1 MKLFLPFIFLTLL
14 PAQQSTPT
22 FQASPEDLAA
32 IRAKVEK
39 IDAAVRAL
47 RSSHA
52 SEDLIADVDVYAKAG
67 KWVLEF
73 PEDFF
78 VADDVKH
85 LLAVLDAGIER
96 VTKGPPAKGKRI
108 HGYYSALDGSV
119 QPYAVTVPESYDGTK
134 PTRLYVWMHG
144 RSNKNPEYQFLYT
157 QPNQS
162 QSKPPVADYGQITLD
177 LYGRW
182 NGSAYH
188 YAGEA
193 DVFEALAAV
202 EKRYL
207 IDTRRI
213 VLRGFSMGGAG
224 AWNIALHNPDRWVA
238 AEIGAGTW
246 SNRASQPGLPPY
258 QLATLRI
265 WENMEQWAL
274 NVFNLPL
281 AAHDGDHDTQ
291 TPSLPPPPAG
301 TPHRGQLESSLR
313 TKAQLVKEG
322 FELEG
327 DPNFQRVKGT
337 PAIFLISQD
346 TGHGASPLVRERLDA
361 FLKEWGDRGQ
371 TSPGHI
377 RFLTYT
383 TRYNR
388 DYWVAVDSLDKHY
401 ERAEVDAQRSGDG
414 QRYEIKTHNITRLTL
429 QETGHAREIRIDG
442 QDLRVKGLSA
452 IALEKS
458 PKGWRA
464 KQGGITITLDAGVEQ
479 APAPL
484 HKIHGLQG
492 PIDDAFLD
500 PFFLVRP
507 TGKPW
512 NEAVNSQAL
521 RTLARFDKLYATWF
535 RAHPRTVDD
544 KDLTAADISKFHV
557 VLFGDPGSNRWIG
570 KVTPKLPIRWTREGL
585 TVGGRKYSAAEHFP
599 AMIYPNPLNSRRYV
613 VLNTGMTFD
622 ERGYRG
628 DYGLPMLGDY
638 AVLKAASADTP
649 EVVTAGLFDEQWR
662 EPR

>member
-1 MKLFLPFIFLTLL
+1 MQRILPVFFLAALL
-14 PAQQSTPT
+14 NAQQATSS
-22 FQASPEDLAA
+22 FQAAPDDIAT
-32 IRAKVEK
+32 IRSKVQK
-39 IDAAVRAL
+39 IDGIVSAL
-47 RSSHA
+47 RGSHTD
-52 SEDLIADVDVYAKAG
+52 EDLIADVDVYAKAG

-85 LLAVLDAGIER
+85 TLAVLDQGIARAEQLKDGQHPWT
-96 VTKGPPAKGKRI
+96 VAKGKRI

-119 QPYAVTVPESYDGTK
+119 QPYAVTIPNSYDGTK

-157 QPNQS
+157 QPNQGPA
-162 QSKPPVADYGQITLD
+162 KPPVADYGQITLD

-202 EKRYL
+202 EKRYK

-246 SNRASQPGLPPY
+246 SNRASLPGLPPY

-281 AAHDGDHDTQ
+281 AGHDGDHDTQ
-291 TPSLPPPPAG
+291 VPCLPPPPAG
-301 TPHRGQLESSLR
+301 TPNRGQLESSLR

-322 FELEG
+322 FELDG
-327 DPNFQRVKGT
+327 DPDFQRVKGT
-337 PAIFLISQD
+337 PAIFLISQN
-346 TGHGASPLVRERLDA
+346 TGHGTSPLVRERLDA

-371 TSPGHI
+371 TSPDHI
-377 RFLTYT
+377 RFVTYT

-388 DYWVAVDSLDKHY
+388 DYWVTVNTLEKHY
-401 ERAEVDAQRSGDG
+401 DRAEVNAQRSDSGA
-414 QRYEIKTHNITRLTL
+414 RYQITTRNITRLTL
-429 QETGHAREIRIDG
+429 AETDHAHDIEIDG
-442 QDLRVKGLSA
+442 QHISAKGSPQ
-452 IALEKS
+452 IVLEKAAA
-458 PKGWRA
+458 GWRVTRGPESGLVKTHA
-464 KQGGITITLDAGVEQ
+464 
-479 APAPL
+479 
-484 HKIHGLQG
+484 LQG

-500 PFFLVRP
+500 PFILVRP

-512 NEAVNSQAL
+512 NEAVNAQAV
-521 RTLARFDKLYATWF
+521 RTLARFDRLYAKWF
-535 RAHPRTVDD
+535 RAHPRIVDD
-544 KDLTAADISKFHV
+544 KDLTTADISKYHV
-557 VLFGDPGSNRWIG
+557 ILFGDPGSNRWIA
-570 KVTPKLPIRWTREGL
+570 KVNGKLPVRWTHETITFNG
-585 TVGGRKYSAAEHFP
+585 KQYAATEDFP
-599 AMIYPNPLNSRRYV
+599 AMIYPNPLNPNRYV
-613 VLNTGMTFD
+613 VLNTGMTFE

-628 DYGLPMLGDY
+628 DYGMPMLGDY
-638 AVLKAASADTP
+638 AILKANGTDSP
-649 EVVTAGLFDEQWR
+649 EVVTAGLFDEHWR
-662 EPR
+662 